1 MSNTV
6 ISEIETLEI
15 VPKTKYTPLKNP
27 TNRHIAV
34 KTLLEHSSLSQSEIA
49 KQLNYSPVYVK
60 ELKQKLAKTSIIS
73 TKMLKLAKI
82 RLKEILELEPMKQ
95 ERILKEKTS
104 EGFTETIEEFKQ
116 YPSHGNVLEAIKT
129 VVDRSEPVTQKLD
142 VTNKIELGEL
152 LVRAMERKRK
162 ALNQEIDNV

>member
-1 MSNTV
+1 MITET
-6 ISEIETLEI
+6 IEKPIETPEI
-15 VPKTKYTPLKNP
+15 VLKTKYTPIKNP
-27 TNRHIAV
+27 TARHEAV
-34 KTLLEHSSLSQSEIA
+34 KTLLEHSSLSQAQIGE
-49 KQLNYSPVYVK
+49 QLNYNPDYVR
-60 ELKQKLAKTSIIS
+60 ELKKKLSKTSIIS

-104 EGFTETIEEFKQ
+104 EGFTETIEEFNQ

-142 VTNKIELGEL
+142 VTNKLELGEL

-162 ALNQEIDNV
+162 ALDA